1 MNKLIQ
7 IPLLDLAMMDH
18 DLYFE
23 MEARQ
28 RRTGQPAKGED
39 WK

>member
-7 IPLLDLAMMDH
+7 VPLLDLAMMDH
-18 DLYFE
+18 LYFE
-23 MEARQ
+23 MEGRK

-39 WK
+39 